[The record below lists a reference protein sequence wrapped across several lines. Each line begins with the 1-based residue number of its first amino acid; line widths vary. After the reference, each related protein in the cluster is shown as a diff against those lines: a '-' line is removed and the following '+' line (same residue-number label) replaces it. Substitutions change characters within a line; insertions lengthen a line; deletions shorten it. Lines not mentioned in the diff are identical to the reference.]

1 MNPLEDKVRSLA
13 SVLRDQAW
21 WLLIAV
27 TLIGGA
33 LWAFA
38 EIIDEVVD
46 GETRDFDRAVLLFF
60 RQPED
65 LSRTIGPAWLE
76 FVARDITSLGGTAVL
91 ILVTVAALGFMCLSR
106 KWGAALFTFVSIV
119 GGTLISTAF
128 KELVD
133 RARPDVVP
141 HLVEVSSASFPS
153 GHSMLSMTT
162 YLTLGAL
169 LAEVQGKRR
178 IKLYIIACALAVAVL
193 VGWSR
198 MFLGVHWPTD
208 VLGGWCLGSAWAL
221 LCGSVAY
228 WLQRRGV
235 IEPAEEGATS

>member
-1 MNPLEDKVRSLA
+1 LSGLETKLRSVFVA
-13 SVLRDQAW
+13 VRDQGW
-21 WLLIAV
+21 WPLVAV

-33 LWAFA
+33 LLAFV
-38 EIIDEVVD
+38 EIVDEVED
-46 GETRDFDRAVLLFF
+46 GETHDFDRAVLLFF
-60 RQPED
+60 RQAGDP
-65 LSRTIGPAWLE
+65 SRTIGPEWLE
-76 FVARDITSLGGTAVL
+76 FVARDITALGGTAVL
-91 ILVTVAALGFMCLSR
+91 VLLTVAALGFMVLSR

-119 GGTLISTAF
+119 GGTLISTGIKA
-128 KELVD
+128 LVD

-169 LAEVQGKRR
+169 LAEVQGKPRFR
-178 IKLYIIACALAVAVL
+178 VYIIAWALCVALL

-221 LCGSVAY
+221 MCGSVAY
-228 WLQRRGV
+228 WLQRRGL
-235 IEPAEEGATS
+235 IEGDSPAA

>member
-1 MNPLEDKVRSLA
+1 MTTMQARLLNLVSTVRA
-13 SVLRDQAW
+13 QGW

-38 EIIDEVVD
+38 EIVDEVED
-46 GETRDFDRAVLLFF
+46 GETHDFDRAVLLFF
-60 RQPED
+60 RQPGD
-65 LSRTIGPAWLE
+65 LSRTIGPDWLE
-76 FVARDITSLGGTAVL
+76 FVARDITALGGTAVL
-91 ILVTVAALGFMCLSR
+91 VLITVAAIGFMCLTR

-128 KELVD
+128 KEIVG
-133 RARPDVVP
+133 RSRPDVVP

-169 LAEVQGKRR
+169 LAEVQGKPRF
-178 IKLYIIACALAVAVL
+178 KVYILAWALAIAVM

-235 IEPAEEGATS
+235 IEPAEGGATP

>member
-1 MNPLEDKVRSLA
+1 MIPALRKLLSTVRE
-13 SVLRDQAW
+13 QGW
-21 WLLIAV
+21 WLLVAV

-33 LWAFA
+33 LLAFA
-38 EIIDEVVD
+38 ELIDEVED
-46 GETRDFDRAVLLFF
+46 GETHEFDRAVLLFF
-60 RQPED
+60 RDADDP
-65 LSRTIGPAWLE
+65 SRTIGPQWLE
-76 FVARDITSLGGTAVL
+76 FVARDITALGGTAVL
-91 ILVTVAALGFMCLSR
+91 VLITVAAIGFMALSR

-119 GGTLISTAF
+119 GGTLISTGL
-128 KELVD
+128 KHVID

-169 LAEVQGKRR
+169 LAEVQDKPRF
-178 IKLYIIACALAVAVL
+178 KFYILAWALGIALL

-208 VLGGWCLGSAWAL
+208 VLGGWCVGSAWAL
-221 LCGSVAY
+221 ICGTAAY
-228 WLQRRGV
+228 WLQRRGL
-235 IEPAEEGATS
+235 IEPEGHGA